1 MSEGC
6 QAAESACCD
15 GAVGRAPLRHN
26 SRRMTLNQQRS
37 SPRSVVN
44 LKESTLASTKH
55 SGASTRIGAFAI
67 VGCVASADQIGNQ
80 DRSWKRA
87 SHRIAGSQVCAL
99 EQPLTTQA
107 DSAMVIGANPR
118 NTADAP

>member
-1 MSEGC
+1 MPGC
-6 QAAESACCD
+6 RISMLRWSCWPC
-15 GAVGRAPLRHN
+15 PLRHN

-55 SGASTRIGAFAI
+55 SGASTRIGIGAFAI

-107 DSAMVIGANPR
+107 DSAMVIGANSR
-118 NTADAP
+118 NTVDAP